1 MFLGVIELTTHFVED
16 VSEVTTKCGLA
27 LSNIRPT
34 NDFSLDINDCT
45 CQQCLSLV
53 IGDLTKR
60 LQNIDRASVLQ
71 VQSMQEKRNDSSNL

>member
-16 VSEVTTKCGLA
+16 VSEMTTKCGLA
-27 LSNIRPT
+27 LSNIRPD

-60 LQNIDRASVLQ
+60 LQNIDRANVLQ
-71 VQSMQEKRNDSSNL
+71 VQSKQEKRNDGSNL